1 VTRRFNLKSYLA
13 TASFPKIWVEIKQ
26 LQYSSQPIG
35 RSYQISLRF
44 IPGLASGANGGRPD
58 PVSRSSP
65 IPHRSQSLAILVST
79 CRVLSMLNL
88 GSLGIIQKTM
98 LPSLGLSSI
107 LRITFP
113 AKFYSVISASVT
125 FLCRRPTVYIL
136 SDQLHKALFI
146 KLYQSLHCRQN
157 EVHRCH
163 CYHPLFGCLCLRSTN
178 L

>member
-1 VTRRFNLKSYLA
+1 MTRRFNLKSYLA

-58 PVSRSSP
+58 PVSRSSR